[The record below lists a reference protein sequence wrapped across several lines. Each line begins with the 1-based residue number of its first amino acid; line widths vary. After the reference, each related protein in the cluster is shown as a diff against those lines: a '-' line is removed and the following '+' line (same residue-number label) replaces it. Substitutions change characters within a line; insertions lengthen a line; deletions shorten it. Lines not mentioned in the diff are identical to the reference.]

1 MGDAVTGTAMRVRRV
16 HISPRSMPAIG
27 THIQIRRPQLTTGDE
42 YQAAIVVGHLND
54 PILGNVLELR
64 LSDSQRMQRIWPSP
78 SLRLA
83 PGA

>member
-1 MGDAVTGTAMRVRRV
+1 
-16 HISPRSMPAIG
+16 MPAIG
-27 THIQIRRPQLTTGDE
+27 THVQIRRSHVTGGDE